1 MQGRQFFGQ
10 QLGRCA
16 TYRAGR
22 SVETSSTSKRSR
34 RTSLPGLISHNAFVP
49 HYATAKAGSA
59 GNGWRALSRGQK
71 GNHPKACSLS
81 QSEISGGHVN
91 GNRSI

>member
-22 SVETSSTSKRSR
+22 SVKTSSTSKRPR
-34 RTSLPGLISHNAFVP
+34 RTSLPGLISPNA
-49 HYATAKAGSA
+49 AKAGSA
-59 GNGWRALSRGQK
+59 GNGWRSIARQK
-71 GNHPKACSLS
+71 GSHPEACSLS
-81 QSEISGGHVN
+81 QSEISGGHTT
-91 GNRSI
+91 RAR